1 MSYAIFSMLCYCASI
16 LLIAP
21 SLAQG
26 QTAQINKTWVLL
38 TALAG
43 IALHYLSLHYW
54 EDVTPDGTTMTLL
67 EVSSLLSLF
76 IAILA
81 TIPLCLKV
89 RTISFLLPIA
99 YGFAIINLIMA
110 EFIPS
115 KMVQLHQHIFAH
127 IVLSMVAYSVCFIA
141 MLYSIQITWLDNNLK
156 QKKIMPSPAVP
167 PLMLVERHFF
177 RVLLSGEI
185 LLTITLI
192 SGAFYLADSF
202 EPSNIH
208 KALFSL
214 FAWIVFGV
222 LLLGHW
228 KWHWRGKR
236 MIIFTISGM
245 ILLTIAYFGSK
256 II

>member
-1 MSYAIFSMLCYCASI
+1 MSYAIFSMLCYCVSI
-16 LLIAP
+16 LLITP

-26 QTAQINKTWVLL
+26 QTVQINKIWVLL

-54 EDVTPDGTTMTLL
+54 EDSTPNGTSMTLL
-67 EVSSLLSLF
+67 EISSLLSLF

-81 TIPLCLKV
+81 TFPLSLKV

-99 YGFAIINLIMA
+99 YGFAVINLIMA

-115 KMVQLHQHIFAH
+115 QMVQLHHQVFVH

-141 MLYSIQITWLDNNLK
+141 MLYSIQIAWLDNNLK

-192 SGAFYLADSF
+192 SGMFYLLDAL
-202 EPSNIH
+202 EPTNIH
-208 KALFSL
+208 KALFSF
-214 FAWIVFGV
+214 FAWVVFGV
-222 LLLGHW
+222 LLFGHW

-256 II
+256 IL

>member
-1 MSYAIFSMLCYCASI
+1 MSYAIFSIICYCISI

-21 SLAQG
+21 TLAQG
-26 QTAQINKTWVLL
+26 KTATTNKMLVLL

-43 IALHYLSLHYW
+43 IISHYLSLHYW
-54 EDVTPDGTTMTLL
+54 QDTTPNGTTMTLL
-67 EVSSLLSLF
+67 EISSLLSLV
-76 IAILA
+76 ISILA

-99 YGFAIINLIMA
+99 YGAAIINLMMA

-115 KMVQLHQHIFAH
+115 QMVQLHQHIFAH
-127 IVLSMVAYSVCFIA
+127 IVLSMVTYAVCFIA
-141 MLYSIQITWLDNNLK
+141 MLYCIQIAWLDRNLK
-156 QKKIMPSPAVP
+156 QKKIMPSPVMP

-192 SGAFYLADSF
+192 SGSFYLANAF
-202 EPSNIH
+202 EATNIH
-208 KALFSL
+208 KALFSF
-214 FAWIVFGV
+214 FAWIMLGI
-222 LLLGHW
+222 LLFGHW

-236 MIIFTISGM
+236 MIIFTISGI

-256 II
+256 IL